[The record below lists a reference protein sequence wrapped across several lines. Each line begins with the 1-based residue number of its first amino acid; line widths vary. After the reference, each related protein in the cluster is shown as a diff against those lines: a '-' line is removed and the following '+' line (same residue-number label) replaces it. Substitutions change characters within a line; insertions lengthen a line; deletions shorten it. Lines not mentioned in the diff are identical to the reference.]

1 MADISK
7 MAHTAGTLAGAN
19 WFPPQ
24 NRENRTSGLQ
34 TQYFTDEMRAYA
46 QQVGD
51 LASNAFVADCQGLN
65 PDDFFAWRK
74 VKLRSIRAAQAQTGE
89 TMPEDWQRIYIYDPA
104 NVTYLP
110 QGAMLKYNDN
120 TWVVYK
126 GKNIAPVHGSAIVR
140 RCNAVIH
147 VLDWYGNIV
156 DVPMSYAKMGTLG
169 NATHATENTI
179 TSKNYMSCICQ
190 LNEYSWEF
198 EENTRII
205 LGKTAY
211 AMRGLDNFTRE
222 FTDDPDSIHLL
233 TFTIERTEL
242 QPYDSVEHQVA
253 DYDGFSWQID
263 VNWNNSMTVGT
274 TQTLL
279 VSSRR
284 NGEAVTD
291 TDEHPINYFFESSDE
306 DVATVDEN
314 GVVTG
319 VGEGMVSIKVILAQ
333 NTDVWQTVDISVPS
347 PMHENVAFTST
358 IPTFLHELDAIT
370 VSAAYF
376 EDGVATADSVDI
388 TFFGPEATAYKAV
401 AADEPNTYRVTCYH
415 ATPKPLIVTASANGY
430 SAQTE
435 IKLIF

>member
-7 MAHTAGTLAGAN
+7 MAHTAGTLSGAN

-147 VLDWYGNIV
+147 LLDWYGNIV
-156 DVPMSYAKMGTLG
+156 TVPMSFAKMGTLG
-169 NATHATENTI
+169 NAEHTTENTI
-179 TSKNYMSCICQ
+179 TSKNYMNCICQ
-190 LNEYSWEF
+190 LNEYSWQF
-198 EENTRII
+198 TENTRII
-205 LGKTAY
+205 LGNTAY

-222 FTDDPDSIHLL
+222 FTDDPDSVHLL
-233 TFTIERTEL
+233 AFTIERTEL

-253 DYDGFSWQID
+253 DYDGFSWNIA

-333 NTDVWQTVDISVPS
+333 NPDVWQTVDISVPS

-376 EDGVATADSVDI
+376 EDGEATGEPVDI
-388 TFFGPEATAYKAV
+388 TFSGPEPSAYRAV
-401 AADEPNTYRVTCYH
+401 PIGPNSYRLTCYH
-415 ATPKPLIVTASANGY
+415 ASQARLVITAERGERRENAEIRLIT
-430 SAQTE
+430 
-435 IKLIF
+435 